1 MNVASPPCWRMIPTV
16 PSPPAVSRSTTTT
29 FAPLRANPRAVARPM
44 PLPAPVISATLP
56 LKSMVSSGG
65 FCGARLSQPIVSVE
79 KLAPRLLETGP
90 DIRGEG
96 SRHVD
101 AKLLRA
107 GAPKQNFSLAEH
119 RPGAHAD
126 RECREVQIECAES
139 VDDPGRARAGYAQRR
154 IAMRDIDGG

>member
-1 MNVASPPCWRMIPTV
+1 MMPAV

-65 FCGARLSQPIVSVE
+65 FCRARLSQPIVSVE

-101 AKLLRA
+101 AKFLR
-107 GAPKQNFSLAEH
+107 GSAPKQNFRLAKH
-119 RPGAHAD
+119 RPGAHPD
-126 RECREVQIECAES
+126 RECTGVQVECAER
-139 VDDPGRARAGYAQRR
+139 VDDPARAWTDHAQCR